1 MGWLLELLFEAIRE
15 LCSQFII
22 DMMDIASGMFTEIL
36 SCDLDLFEEL
46 FGVVGSLYQNAVLP
60 IAVALLLMILTWQV
74 FKSMFGK
81 LGVNSEDPLELVF
94 RSGFCLFMLVYAR
107 DIVNYVLEVA
117 GTPYQWVVGTGI
129 TVDSFSGYVSAAE
142 AAVSVL
148 GTDALSISLLLFNH
162 ALCGSVELF

>member
-1 MGWLLELLFEAIRE
+1 MGWLLELLFEAVRE

-46 FGVVGSLYQNAVLP
+46 FGVVGTLYQNAVLP

-81 LGVNSEDPLELVF
+81 LGINS
-94 RSGFCLFMLVYAR
+94 
-107 DIVNYVLEVA
+107 
-117 GTPYQWVVGTGI
+117 
-129 TVDSFSGYVSAAE
+129 
-142 AAVSVL
+142 
-148 GTDALSISLLLFNH
+148 
-162 ALCGSVELF
+162 

>member
-60 IAVALLLMILTWQV
+60 IAVALLLMILT
-74 FKSMFGK
+74 GRC
-81 LGVNSEDPLELVF
+81 LNPC
-94 RSGFCLFMLVYAR
+94 SGSW
-107 DIVNYVLEVA
+107 
-117 GTPYQWVVGTGI
+117 G
-129 TVDSFSGYVSAAE
+129 
-142 AAVSVL
+142 
-148 GTDALSISLLLFNH
+148 
-162 ALCGSVELF
+162 